1 MPSQNRLPF
10 EKDIAAL
17 EEMTARLEAET
28 DGSSEGS
35 ENRRESLRRM
45 RKELVNLLKDVYGK
59 LTPWDTILVSRH
71 GERPQTMDYVELIF
85 EDFVELHGDRA
96 FGDDRALRC
105 GFARLGDHRVLLIGH
120 QKGHT
125 IPERTQC

>member
-17 EEMTARLEAET
+17 EEAIARLEAEAN
-28 DGSSEGS
+28 GSSDSS
-35 ENRRESLRRM
+35 EERREALRTM
-45 RKELVNLLKDVYGK
+45 RQQLRTLIRDVYKK
-59 LTPWDTILVSRH
+59 LSPWETILVARH

-96 FGDDRALRC
+96 FGDDRALRS
-105 GFARLGDHRVLLIGH
+105 
-120 QKGHT
+120 
-125 IPERTQC
+125 